1 MNGPPCSVTHMN
13 NLLRSRIRET
23 RVLFDSDKTI
33 FAVLIAYCLI
43 FAGFFFMDTGLHRG
57 VFYISLP
64 FSLHLIWRERA
75 LLRQGAA
82 RHKWIFIPVACYLFY
97 MCLSLFWS
105 EVTEEGREFDK
116 AKILFFLP
124 ISMAAIYLLL
134 QKFPAAYGYLVS
146 CLAAGAFFAGIYAV
160 GAYLGEGR
168 FDNRLEA
175 LGRAENSV
183 MGAYLYVLALLA
195 LFCSKDMAKLPWTYR
210 IPAALVLALVILLTQ
225 SRGPML
231 AMGAGIGAVLIARR
245 HYRLLGA
252 GAVAAILLGALVFA
266 TPLHT
271 KIPALNRADT
281 GRLAVWEQSIDN
293 IEDSP
298 VFGHGIGAKFFY
310 KYKSRH
316 DRIETASH
324 PHSLYLGTLVQGGA
338 IGLALLITIL
348 ISGLLTAGRL
358 ARRTGESWPLAAIS
372 ACCFL
377 GLYDFGGAYM
387 NMNAVWLSLWFQ
399 IALITSMAKPQNP
412 V

>member
-1 MNGPPCSVTHMN
+1 MDSFFSAPLHGARALFKTDKAVFTI
-13 NLLRSRIRET
+13 LL
-23 RVLFDSDKTI
+23 
-33 FAVLIAYCLI
+33 AYCLI
-43 FAGFFFMDTGLHRG
+43 FAGFFFMDTDLHRN
-57 VFYISLP
+57 VFYLSLP
-64 FSLHLIWRERA
+64 FSLYLIHRERG
-75 LLRQGAA
+75 LLGQGAA
-82 RHKWIFIPVACYLFY
+82 QHRWIFLAVAAYIFY

-105 EVTEEGREFDK
+105 DVTEEGREFDK
-116 AKILFFLP
+116 AKILLFLP
-124 ISMAAIYLLL
+124 VSMAAIYLLL
-134 QKFPAAYGYLVS
+134 QKFPEAYGNLVS
-146 CLAAGAFFAGIYAV
+146 CFIAGAFFSGIYAIGV
-160 GAYLGEGR
+160 YLGDGR
-168 FDNRLEA
+168 FDNRLEG

-183 MGAYLYVLALLA
+183 MGAYLYALALLA
-195 LFCSKDMAKLPWTYR
+195 LFCSKDMAKLPWKYK
-210 IPAALVLALVILLTQ
+210 IPAALVLILVIFLTQ
-225 SRGPML
+225 SRGPLL

-298 VFGHGIGAKFFY
+298 VFGHGVGAKFLY
-310 KYKSRH
+310 KYKNRNNM
-316 DRIETASH
+316 IETASH
-324 PHSLYLGTLVQGGA
+324 PHSLYFGTLVQGGA
-338 IGLALLITIL
+338 VGLALLLTIL
-348 ISGLLTAGRL
+348 AVALITAGRL
-358 ARRTGESWPLAAIS
+358 ARQTGESWPLAALS